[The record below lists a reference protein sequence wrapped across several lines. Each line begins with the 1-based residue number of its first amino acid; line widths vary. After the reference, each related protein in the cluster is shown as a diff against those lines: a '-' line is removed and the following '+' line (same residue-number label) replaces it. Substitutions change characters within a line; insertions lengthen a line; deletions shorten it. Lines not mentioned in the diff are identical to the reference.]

1 LVLLV
6 VPVALVAVCSRI
18 PDGKYQVV
26 FFADSFLVYRVG
38 NTTPVFSAR
47 WKP

>member
-1 LVLLV
+1 
-6 VPVALVAVCSRI
+6 
-18 PDGKYQVV
+18 V
-26 FFADSFLVYRVG
+26 FFEDSFLVYRVG